1 MAADNSSEMECP
13 SPDVGDSRKRPLDT
27 DIDSNLIKRSHFSGG
42 KKKYQKFH
50 SEKFNVNSLYITFI

>member
-42 KKKYQKFH
+42 KKKYLTFQH
-50 SEKFNVNSLYITFI
+50 EKFNVNNAYIIFI